1 MDTDTAARQVFSLF
15 PTPVMRV
22 EKVIDAAQVRALR
35 EGLAGSGTL
44 ANQRSD
50 DLQHSRILGADDH
63 PELLQP
69 LARRM
74 GPHIVELGSLLF
86 GEKLQWGI
94 KEMWVNTM
102 ATGGR
107 QAVHNH
113 ANCFIS
119 GVLYLSDCDAS
130 ANTVFLR
137 NLGGRD
143 YVFGNTHAR
152 AAVGAFNADKWIGP
166 PPAAGDLLLFPSY
179 LLHEVP
185 QNRGEPRVTLAF
197 NAIPQRLDAWGYS
210 ISFSS

>member
-1 MDTDTAARQVFSLF
+1 MAESQVFALF

-22 EKVIDAAQVRALR
+22 EQVIDAAQVQALR
-35 EGLAGSGTL
+35 DGLLGDAAL
-44 ANQRSD
+44 ANHHSQE
-50 DLQHSRILGADDH
+50 LQHTRILGPGDQ
-63 PELLQP
+63 PELLQQ
-69 LARRM
+69 LAQRL

-86 GEKLQWGI
+86 GEKQQWGI
-94 KEMWVNTM
+94 KEMWVNAM
-102 ATGGR
+102 HTGGR

-130 ANTVFLR
+130 ANTVFMR

-143 YVFGNTHAR
+143 YVFGNTHAG
-152 AAVGAFNADKWIGP
+152 AAVGPFNADKWIGP

-185 QNRGEPRVTLAF
+185 VNRGGPRVTLAF

>member
-1 MDTDTAARQVFSLF
+1 MASAEVFALF

-22 EKVIDAAQVRALR
+22 AQVIDADQVRALR
-35 EGLAGSGTL
+35 EGLLGDVAL
-44 ANQRSD
+44 ANHQSPA
-50 DLQHSRILGADDH
+50 LQHSRILGADDQ
-63 PELLQP
+63 PELLQN
-69 LARRM
+69 LARRV

-94 KEMWVNTM
+94 KEMWVNAM
-102 ATGGR
+102 HTGGQ

-119 GVLYLSDCDAS
+119 GVLYLSECDPS

-185 QNRGEPRVTLAF
+185 PNRGGPRVTLAF

>member
-1 MDTDTAARQVFSLF
+1 MATSEVFALF

-22 EKVIDAAQVRALR
+22 EKVIDPDQVRALR
-35 EGLAGSGTL
+35 EGLLSESALVNHQS
-44 ANQRSD
+44 QE
-50 DLQHSRILGADDH
+50 LQHTRILNADDH
-63 PELLQP
+63 PELLQGM
-69 LARRM
+69 ARRV
-74 GPHIVELGSLLF
+74 GPHIVELGTLLF

-94 KEMWVNTM
+94 KEMWVNAM
-102 ATGGR
+102 HTGGR

-119 GVLYLSDCDAS
+119 GVLYLSDCDPS
-130 ANTVFLR
+130 ANTVFMR

-152 AAVGAFNADKWIGP
+152 AAVGEFNADKWIGP

-185 QNRGEPRVTLAF
+185 VNRGGPRFTLAF